1 MKTKKVKVILS
12 AYTPTPDGNYE
23 KEFKVVEVEMPDY
36 GKQWRIIGQVTGGGE
51 D

>member
-23 KEFKVVEVEMPDY
+23 KEFKVVEVEIPDY
-36 GKQWRIIGQVTGGGE
+36 GREWRIIGQVMEDGE
-51 D
+51 G